1 MHRRVFLA
9 LAAASLAPPAFAEAP
24 PVAAA
29 PAMPPPLQPSD
40 LLGAAGDQAFIDW
53 LNGFY
58 ARELAAGWSTT
69 VLAQT
74 LTGLAPD
81 PRVLERNASQPEFS
95 RPISDYVA
103 RNVTPGV
110 VSLGRTK
117 RDSVAG
123 LAHIV
128 ETYGVPAD
136 VLTAIWAMESS
147 FGAHQGDMDVVRS
160 LATMAAEDPR
170 RKDWAEKELEACI
183 KIVGS
188 GAAARGQL
196 KGSWAGAMGQ
206 TQMEPSTFLTTAVNA
221 GGAGKPDIWNSSAD
235 ALASAANLLAK
246 AGWQRGQ
253 SWARE
258 VTLAHRFDVGLS
270 EGPKQPPA
278 WWEDKGASRADGRP
292 WSPQDL
298 TAETQLILPA
308 GASGPAFLIFPNHFA
323 IRTYNNS
330 LAYALSVGL
339 LADAL
344 AGRLALATPWPKEI
358 PLSLEDRMAA
368 QAALARLGYNPGAPD
383 GFIGL
388 GTRQA
393 LRAWQRDQHLPPDG
407 YLTPD
412 MVSRLKAA
420 ATGATA

>member
-1 MHRRVFLA
+1 MGDAAFL
-9 LAAASLAPPAFAEAP
+9 S
-24 PVAAA
+24 
-29 PAMPPPLQPSD
+29 
-40 LLGAAGDQAFIDW
+40 W

-81 PRVLERNASQPEFS
+81 PRVLARNASQPEFS
-95 RPISDYVA
+95 IPISNYVA
-103 RNVTPGV
+103 RNVAPKV
-110 VSLGRTK
+110 VALGRTK
-117 RDSVAG
+117 RDGVAEFPR
-123 LAHIV
+123 IV

-136 VLTAIWAMESS
+136 VLTAIWAMESG
-147 FGAHQGDMDVVRS
+147 FGAQQGDMDVVRS
-160 LATMAAEDPR
+160 LATMAADDPR

-188 GAAARGQL
+188 GAAPRGQL
-196 KGSWAGAMGQ
+196 RGSWAGAMGQ
-206 TQMEPSTFLTTAVNA
+206 TQMEPSTFMTTAVSA
-221 GGAGKPDIWNSSAD
+221 SGTGKPDIWNSSAD
-235 ALASAANLLAK
+235 ALASAANLLLK
-246 AGWQRGQ
+246 AGWRRGE

-258 VTLAHRFDVGLS
+258 VRLAHGFDVGLS

-278 WWEDKGASRADGRP
+278 WWEDKGVSRADGPP
-292 WSPQDL
+292 WSPEDVA
-298 TAETQLILPA
+298 AEAQLILPA

-344 AGRLALATPWPKEI
+344 GGRSVTATPWPKEV

-368 QAALARLGYNPGAPD
+368 QEAL
-383 GFIGL
+383 
-388 GTRQA
+388 
-393 LRAWQRDQHLPPDG
+393 
-407 YLTPD
+407 
-412 MVSRLKAA
+412 SRLELQPGRPRRLHRPRHAPGSAGLAA
-420 ATGATA
+420 RRAPAARRLSDA

>member
-1 MHRRVFLA
+1 MHRRIFLA
-9 LAAASLAPPAFAEAP
+9 LAAASLASRGVAEAP
-24 PVAAA
+24 PVAVPA
-29 PAMPPPLQPSD
+29 PPPPLQPSD
-40 LLGAAGDQAFIDW
+40 LLGGVGDPAFLAW
-53 LNGFY
+53 LNGVY
-58 ARELAAGWSTT
+58 ARELAQGWSTT

-81 PRVLERNASQPEFS
+81 PRVLVRNASQPEFS

-110 VSLGRTK
+110 VSLGRAK
-117 RDSVAG
+117 RDGVADF
-123 LAHIV
+123 ARIV

-147 FGAHQGDMDVVRS
+147 FGSYQGDMDVVRS

-170 RKDWAEKELEACI
+170 RKEWAETELEACI

-206 TQMEPSTFLTTAVNA
+206 TQMEPSTFLTTAVSA
-221 GGAGKPDIWNSSAD
+221 SGTGKPDIWNSSAD
-235 ALASAANLLAK
+235 ALASAANLLLK
-246 AGWQRGQ
+246 AGWRRGQ
-253 SWARE
+253 TWARE
-258 VTLAHRFDVGLS
+258 VLLARNFDVGLS
-270 EGPKQPPA
+270 EGPKQPPP
-278 WWEDKGASRADGRP
+278 WWADKGVSRADGRP
-292 WSPQDL
+292 WSPEDA
-298 TAETQLILPA
+298 TAEAQLILPA
-308 GASGPAFLIFPNHFA
+308 GASGPAFLIFPNHFV

-344 AGRLALATPWPKEI
+344 GGRSALATPWPKEV
-358 PLSLEDRMAA
+358 PLSLEDRMAS
-368 QAALARLGYNPGAPD
+368 QAALARLGYNPSSPD

-388 GTRQA
+388 ATRQA
-393 LRAWQRDQHLPPDG
+393 LRAWQRDQQLPPDG
-407 YLTPD
+407 YLTPAL
-412 MVSRLKAA
+412 VARLKAA
-420 ATGATA
+420 TKGGVT